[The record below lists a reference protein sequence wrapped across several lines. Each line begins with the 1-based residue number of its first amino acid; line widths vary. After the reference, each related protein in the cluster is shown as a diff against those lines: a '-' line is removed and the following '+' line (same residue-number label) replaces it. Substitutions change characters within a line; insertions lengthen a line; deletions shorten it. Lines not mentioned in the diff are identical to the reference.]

1 MALKSTICSI
11 VHHARRPQVYYPTIV
26 LSLHSLEGRVLRPVL
41 QQNLGNQ
48 SVSDKSLNLKTM
60 VR

>member
-11 VHHARRPQVYYPTIV
+11 VRHARQPQVYYPIIV
-26 LSLHSLEGRVLRPVL
+26 LSLNSLEGRVLRPVL